1 MNFFSFQ
8 KQVKCYIKIVYYV
21 IIGVCLNLK
30 GFYNINSFDLLL
42 KHEAQ
47 EHFLK
52 YDKALKR
59 YIKLTL
65 AASCSLGLITYGGY

>member
-47 EHFLK
+47 EHFFELDILLK
-52 YDKALKR
+52 QFF
-59 YIKLTL
+59 KLIRI
-65 AASCSLGLITYGGY
+65 ASSGYELITYGG